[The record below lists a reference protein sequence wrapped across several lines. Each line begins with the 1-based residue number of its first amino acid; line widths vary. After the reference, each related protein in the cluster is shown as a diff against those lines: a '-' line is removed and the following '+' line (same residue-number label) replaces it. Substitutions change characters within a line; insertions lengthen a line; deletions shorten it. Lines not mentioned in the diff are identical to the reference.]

1 MVHWSEVR
9 VGKME
14 NLVKPFVLTV
24 KQDLSPPRQQVPNL
38 ELMVRN
44 PEQSAFGLSW
54 KMETQKVSPGFMAME
69 REVALLVKTGS
80 GVYEILKTVVIR
92 NCCLSIGAGTLVP
105 IITKT

>member
-44 PEQSAFGLSW
+44 PEQSAFGLLW
-54 KMETQKVSPGFMAME
+54 KMETQKVSLDFMAMVKE
-69 REVALLVKTGS
+69 LVPVRIVIGGS
-80 GVYEILKTVVIR
+80 VTLKTVAIH
-92 NCCLSIGAGTLVP
+92 NFSHNIGAGILVP
-105 IITKT
+105 TIIMI